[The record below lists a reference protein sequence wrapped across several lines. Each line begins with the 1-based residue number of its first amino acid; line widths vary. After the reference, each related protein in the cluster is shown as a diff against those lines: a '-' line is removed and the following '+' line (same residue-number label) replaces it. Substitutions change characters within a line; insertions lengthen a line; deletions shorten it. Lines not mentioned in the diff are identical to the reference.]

1 MARKLALRVPVVK
14 DIEAVSEVSN
24 REAWGMDDLKFKD
37 FESLLRVVP
46 AWADTKSIV
55 LSIKNLNGG
64 VDLAY

>member
-24 REAWGMDDLKFKD
+24 REAWGMDVLKFTD
-37 FESLLRVVP
+37 FESLLVP

-64 VDLAY
+64 VDLAAY